1 MLAPLK
7 VRDLSSEASG
17 GVCRAIDVPFVLH
30 SASFELPL
38 GSYISG
44 RCLALADDEY
54 LNVVPH
60 VGFGMGSGEVLG
72 NSRDSVFYMDYLKG
86 QPDPQAQQAKQ
97 RWLSNQKTGGL
108 AQGQSLAG
116 SCTGQETWCHTKE
129 GGGGLGGG

>member
-7 VRDLSSEASG
+7 VRDLSSDASG
-17 GVCRAIDVPFVLH
+17 SVCRAIDVPFVVH
-30 SASFELPL
+30 SASFELSL

-54 LNVVPH
+54 LHVVPH

-86 QPDPQAQQAKQ
+86 QPDPQTQQATKYGSRTKRQ
-97 RWLSNQKTGGL
+97 EDLLKANPWLAAAL
-108 AQGQSLAG
+108 AKKNGA
-116 SCTGQETWCHTKE
+116 TTKKE
-129 GGGGLGGG
+129 EESVV